1 MEEVLANIMDL
12 FVLGMDGVLED
23 AAAANFE
30 TCLRSRLFVFPFLPR
45 PPAAPAPGNDL
56 EFLLLG
62 GDLENWLPPGGP
74 DPLLVMALLIPPPF
88 VEVENLLL

>member
-12 FVLGMDGVLED
+12 LVLGMDGVLLI
-23 AAAANFE
+23 NFE
-30 TCLRSRLFVFPFLPR
+30 TCFLSRLFPFPFLPTPTA
-45 PPAAPAPGNDL
+45 PPPGKDL

-62 GDLENWLPPGGP
+62 GDFENWLPPPGGP

>member
-12 FVLGMDGVLED
+12 LVLGMDGVLLI
-23 AAAANFE
+23 NFE
-30 TCLRSRLFVFPFLPR
+30 TCFLSRLFPFPFLPTPE
-45 PPAAPAPGNDL
+45 PPPGNDL

-62 GDLENWLPPGGP
+62 GDFENWRENWLPPGGP
-74 DPLLVMALLIPPPF
+74 DPLLVMALLIPPLPF